1 MMDTKKPVQVR
12 VENQVMQI
20 CLNRPEDENRIN
32 REAMQMIEQ
41 ALKRAD
47 EDADIR
53 VVVLR
58 GDRRN
63 FCSGGRV
70 EAGCSQEEKDRYSEA
85 IRNMQRKLTEIRVP
99 VIAAVEGDC
108 VAGGN
113 DLLASSDIAIARKG
127 VKFGFPEIL
136 HGGFPVMVMIN
147 TIDVIPKKR
156 LLPAFY
162 GGELFGT
169 DEALAYGLVTAVV
182 EAESFEDELQRYIDM
197 IVSKPARQI
206 EMGRRAYYKMCP
218 MSYEERV
225 EYGVDTLDA
234 VLKEQDRYGA

>member
-1 MMDTKKPVQVR
+1 METKKPVEVT
-12 VENQVMQI
+12 VKDHVMQI
-20 CLNRPEDENRIN
+20 HLNRPEDENRIN
-32 REAMQMIEQ
+32 REAMQMIGQ
-41 ALKRAD
+41 ALERAD
-47 EDADIR
+47 QEADIR
-53 VVVLR
+53 IVVLR
-58 GDRRN
+58 GN
-63 FCSGGRV
+63 KQHFCSGGRV
-70 EAGCSQEEKDRYSEA
+70 DAGSSKEEKDRYSQA
-85 IRNMQRKLTEIRVP
+85 IRDMQRKLMEIRTP

-169 DEALAYGLVTAVV
+169 EEAMAYGLITCVAEE
-182 EAESFEDELQRYIDM
+182 EAFEETLQYYLDM
-197 IVSKPARQI
+197 ILSKPALQI
-206 EMGRRAYYKMCP
+206 QMGRKAYYRMCP
-218 MSYEERV
+218 MDYEARV
-225 EYGVDTLDA
+225 AYGTETLEA
-234 VLKEQDRYGA
+234 VLKEQARYEA